1 MTMINKLVSASA
13 VNAVRGSDTNGFNF
27 TGTTGAAVERK
38 RGFTLI
44 ELLVVIAIIAI
55 LAALLLP
62 ALARAKEQSQA
73 VKCINNLKQQTLAY
87 LSYEH
92 DFGKGVV
99 YGTES
104 SLWMTTLI
112 SYQAN
117 VGSVRLCPV
126 ASDRGTLPAGQEVG
140 NVTAPWYYPVANN
153 TLNVSNL
160 DTGSYALNGWLYSGQ
175 TNTFFNNGTPPYS
188 SMYYVKDT
196 AIMHTALTPVFVDAI
211 WPDCWP
217 QLSDTPQ
224 QGPISPPGSD
234 PSIGYEIDRV
244 LLARHPLLANATVVQ
259 NQPVPG
265 ESNMSFAD
273 GHANRI
279 RMQDIK
285 TFYWSQGFTPVSN
298 PWKVTWP

>member
-1 MTMINKLVSASA
+1 
-13 VNAVRGSDTNGFNF
+13 
-27 TGTTGAAVERK
+27 
-38 RGFTLI
+38 
-44 ELLVVIAIIAI
+44 
-55 LAALLLP
+55 
-62 ALARAKEQSQA
+62 
-73 VKCINNLKQQTLAY
+73 
-87 LSYEH
+87 
-92 DFGKGVV
+92 
-99 YGTES
+99 
-104 SLWMTTLI
+104 
-112 SYQAN
+112 
-117 VGSVRLCPV
+117 
-126 ASDRGTLPAGQEVG
+126 
-140 NVTAPWYYPVANN
+140 
-153 TLNVSNL
+153 
-160 DTGSYALNGWLYSGQ
+160 
-175 TNTFFNNGTPPYS
+175 
-188 SMYYVKDT
+188 MYYVKDT